1 MEHETESNLDQ
12 SLTLVMV
19 FIGFYL
25 QKIDTNAS
33 FFEVKIRMPF
43 FFNDNILKIR

>member
-1 MEHETESNLDQ
+1 MEHELESNLDQ
-12 SLTLVMV
+12 SLTLIMV

-33 FFEVKIRMPF
+33 LFEVKIRMPF
-43 FFNDNILKIR
+43 FLMMTF